1 MKKEYAY
8 PAVFDRGENR
18 DGYQVK
24 FTDLG
29 YQFCTFSNSISES
42 VKLAQDVLSLRLHEL
57 QTEGCVIPSPFSQ
70 TPIELRA
77 SNTERH
83 FFSIVAG
90 NPDEL
95 GEELL
100 DAMDDPPEYRY
111 DADTGKLQSIH
122 AQEDVLIG
130 KQLGKLLKEKRNQM
144 TEDEF
149 SAWLGAKVTKEKLIN
164 WENGGFHLN
173 EHLDMDV
180 CKKLGL
186 SCKIET
192 NKDSLSTR

>member
-8 PAVFDRGENR
+8 PAVFDRDENG

-29 YQFCTFSNSISES
+29 YQFCTFTNSISES
-42 VKLAQDVLSLRLHEL
+42 VKLAQDVLSLRLYEL
-57 QTEGCVIPSPFSQ
+57 QAEGCVIPPPFSQ

-90 NPDEL
+90 DPDEF

-111 DADTGKLQSIH
+111 DADTGKLQPIY
-122 AQEDVLIG
+122 AQENILIG
-130 KQLGKLLKEKRNQM
+130 KQLGKLLKEKRDQM
-144 TEDEF
+144 TEDAF
-149 SAWLGAKVTKEKLIN
+149 NAWLGTKVTKEKLIN
-164 WENGGFHLN
+164 WENGEFHLD

-186 SCKIET
+186 SYKIEFR
-192 NKDSLSTR
+192 KDSF